1 MSRVLPTYSDKSA
14 NRRPQAQKGKRLGK
28 TAKTSTKMRQPSPPS
43 PAAEHGPVQGGGWAF
58 LRLALPL
65 AALLPLAFVVDQ
77 RLAWASGAMLAWCAS
92 VALYAALRGWQRGG
106 LYLYG
111 GFALAYA
118 ALTAYLA

>member
-1 MSRVLPTYSDKSA
+1 MSRVKPTYSDKRS
-14 NRRPQAQKGKRLGK
+14 PQAKAGKQGK
-28 TAKTSTKMRQPSPPS
+28 NGKKPAPKSRQTAER
-43 PAAEHGPVQGGGWAF
+43 GPVQGGVWAF

-77 RLAWASGAMLAWCAS
+77 RLAWASGAMLAWCAG
-92 VALYAALRGWQRGG
+92 VTLYAALRGWQRGG

-118 ALTAYLA
+118 ALTAYLV